1 MLLVIVKKPKKIVF
15 HAKTNTIVFK
25 CNINTTL
32 VHTTDT
38 FWHCESDGDGEYSS
52 CGVEDDWSIM
62 LPGGQWGVINGK
74 WKHTYRNT
82 KCHTSIN
89 PQLIEACWAVCMNS
103 RWIPSTDIDC
113 VYCLEHLVKHTN
125 SRGHFLMSRSPKIF
139 FSYKWYPFPWHSL
152 WSSALLSPCAQLH
165 KQALM
170 CPTTLAQ
177 TNIVWLVEN
186 PAWSL

>member
-1 MLLVIVKKPKKIVF
+1 MPLVIVKKNLKNGLP
-15 HAKTNTIVFK
+15 HKTNTIVFK

-38 FWHCESDGDGEYSS
+38 FWHCESDGDGEYSL

-82 KCHTSIN
+82 KYHTSMN
-89 PQLIEACWAVCMNS
+89 LQLIEACWAVCMNS

-113 VYCLEHLVKHTN
+113 VYCLEQVHVVKNTK
-125 SRGHFLMSRSPKIF
+125 SRGQFPMSRSPKCSF
-139 FSYKWYPFPWHSL
+139 HTSGTPSL
-152 WSSALLSPCAQLH
+152 GTRNEARPCCHLVHGYSSKLWCVQLH
-165 KQALM
+165 LHRW
-170 CPTTLAQ
+170 TLCG
-177 TNIVWLVEN
+177 L
-186 PAWSL
+186 